1 MIFVTL
7 PDSDIPDCQVCAEQE
22 TRDQAEHPGV
32 IRPQYSECGVRVP
45 VTVCKAGPWWIDNNE
60 LRMRHSDPFEIEYF
74 KLPPARDCFIMPR
87 EKLENTS
94 QQLLII
100 ASIPDWG
107 LRRLTMG
114 RRGDTRHV
122 RVISVMAGFNPASM
136 PSVLSGP
143 GPWLCKS
150 GPIFMPSRSG
160 LMNHNPTPRSAH
172 TRHNGR
178 ARYTSAP
185 FTPASRES
193 IVRVIRE
200 TLYK

>member
-1 MIFVTL
+1 
-7 PDSDIPDCQVCAEQE
+7 
-22 TRDQAEHPGV
+22 
-32 IRPQYSECGVRVP
+32 
-45 VTVCKAGPWWIDNNE
+45 
-60 LRMRHSDPFEIEYF
+60 MRHSDPFEIEYF

-87 EKLENTS
+87 EKLENT
-94 QQLLII
+94 QPA
-100 ASIPDWG
+100 ASYYCLYPG

-136 PSVLSGP
+136 PSVLSCP